1 VTSEDLN
8 LDDVRA
14 HAQRIVDQAKADSE
28 FANRLKADPE
38 GTLRDAGLDEQAI
51 PDFARELSDVE
62 GHAITICTILSCL
75 LTKCG
80 YLTY

>member
-1 VTSEDLN
+1 MSSEDLN
-8 LDDVRA
+8 VDDVRA
-14 HAQRIVDQAKADSE
+14 HAQTIVERAKADSE

-38 GTLRDAGLDEQAI
+38 GTLKEAGLEEQAI

-62 GHAITICTILSCL
+62 AHAGGICTIISCL
-75 LTKCG
+75 ITRCG